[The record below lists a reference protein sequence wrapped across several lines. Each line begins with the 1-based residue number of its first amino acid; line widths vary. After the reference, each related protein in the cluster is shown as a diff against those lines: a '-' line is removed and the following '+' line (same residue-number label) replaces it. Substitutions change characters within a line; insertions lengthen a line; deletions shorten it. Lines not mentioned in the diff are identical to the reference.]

1 MLACLTNT
9 SELLVSTSCAFK
21 FFLLYFLLVFFRWVP
36 VFIREM
42 EERFSVASFP
52 WIPRA
57 YLNNKYTLYFKW
69 REIMYFWGICKDS
82 IAVYKNLKDFLIMMD
97 VFKENNPLNNLFWW
111 QLQLGSRNGNAT
123 YRSVNELFSMF
134 SSGHSADHIV
144 TCLTR
149 DSYNTHTFIQQL
161 MAVLS
166 LLARTPSP
174 EPVDKDFY
182 SEFGSKN
189 TGEWSFL
196 HVITYLDIIL
206 KASPKLYSLLRDI
219 YASVISYLIL

>member
-1 MLACLTNT
+1 M
-9 SELLVSTSCAFK
+9 SG
-21 FFLLYFLLVFFRWVP
+21 LY
-36 VFIREM
+36 
-42 EERFSVASFP
+42 SV
-52 WIPRA
+52 
-57 YLNNKYTLYFKW
+57 L
-69 REIMYFWGICKDS
+69 
-82 IAVYKNLKDFLIMMD
+82 
-97 VFKENNPLNNLFWW
+97 
-111 QLQLGSRNGNAT
+111 
-123 YRSVNELFSMF
+123 

-189 TGEWSFL
+189 TGKWSFL
-196 HVITYLDIIL
+196 HVM
-206 KASPKLYSLLRDI
+206 
-219 YASVISYLIL
+219 SYLGIVLNASFKVY

>member
-1 MLACLTNT
+1 MMH
-9 SELLVSTSCAFK
+9 
-21 FFLLYFLLVFFRWVP
+21 VFR
-36 VFIREM
+36 R
-42 EERFSVASFP
+42 
-52 WIPRA
+52 
-57 YLNNKYTLYFKW
+57 
-69 REIMYFWGICKDS
+69 
-82 IAVYKNLKDFLIMMD
+82 
-97 VFKENNPLNNLFWW
+97 NNPCKKFLFGVSCM
-111 QLQLGSRNGNAT
+111 LGWRNYDDAT
-123 YRSVNELFSMF
+123 YRCVNCLCSVF

-189 TGEWSFL
+189 TGKWSFL
-196 HVITYLDIIL
+196 HHELVRHHLKHTDKNSSEGNLCIKCFLVNTLTKLPDFTSRKALSELGRRSACREVNNLWFEDPAVFPSASSAITLNQL
-206 KASPKLYSLLRDI
+206 CG
-219 YASVISYLIL
+219 